1 MTRRRPPDMVG
12 TDAEPIRMSW
22 SERMEGVMNR
32 VLPVVTGGLLLAVA
46 AMVVVSI
53 GRRRLGASRR

>member
-1 MTRRRPPDMVG
+1 MG
-12 TDAEPIRMSW
+12 
-22 SERMEGVMNR
+22 GVMNR
-32 VLPVVTGGLLLAVA
+32 ILPVVTGGLLLAVA